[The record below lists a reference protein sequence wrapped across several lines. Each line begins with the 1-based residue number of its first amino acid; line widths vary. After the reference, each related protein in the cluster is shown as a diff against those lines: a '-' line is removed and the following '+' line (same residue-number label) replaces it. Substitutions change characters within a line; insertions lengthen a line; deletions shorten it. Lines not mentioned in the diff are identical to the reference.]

1 MSEEKNAH
9 PLLDVIM
16 TGLSAALAISSVF
29 DKDNFDMTSYSKPD
43 YLKKSYSKDNDDD
56 DDSHEIRDMI
66 NF

>member
-1 MSEEKNAH
+1 MLEDNKEH
-9 PLLDVIM
+9 PLIDVLM

-29 DKDNFDMTSYSKPD
+29 DKDNFNFSSYSKPD
-43 YLKKSYSKDNDDD
+43 YLKKSYSKDDDDD